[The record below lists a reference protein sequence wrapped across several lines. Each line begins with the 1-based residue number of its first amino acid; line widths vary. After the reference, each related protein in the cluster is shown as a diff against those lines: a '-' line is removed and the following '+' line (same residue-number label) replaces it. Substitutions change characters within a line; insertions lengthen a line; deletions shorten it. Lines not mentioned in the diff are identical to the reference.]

1 VEKLETLEI
10 TPLKDK
16 SLLVLMVEKE
26 YNEPFWLVEPP
37 SNQPSQ
43 KFRLLSRPSI
53 AFHSFLEKLIRKANP
68 DFATEELGMRS
79 AKEFYEDNV
88 LTKLFEK
95 NKIPFYP
102 ADIDENARA
111 YLALPVDEK
120 KLLRDRI
127 LEALAELSKKEG
139 ETREPSMEE
148 EYLLAYGQHLQSELE
163 EQEREASFSIR
174 ESWIVMK
181 ILDNARKL
189 NAKGEITCLHISS
202 PEHVNGVKKLLESL
216 DVTVETLKP
225 SKQVVLAHPNTS
237 HSKEME
243 DLLQSM
249 QIRVKPVIKTAA
261 EDAPYLLFFLDT
273 ERIAS
278 PFDVCMAYDAG
289 FNAVIP
295 YENVTSKD
303 AKKIVQDAIFSR
315 GPKGVKHTCFF
326 IGGKDIVKAEEISEV
341 AKNAM
346 FPPFEASIII
356 DPAGA
361 YTTAAAAVAKVEEA
375 LASHKLGS
383 LKDKT
388 CAVFGTGAVGRIIA
402 VLLTRLGCDVMI
414 LSLNPKR
421 VHGDEYAAEV
431 AEVLRNRYGAD
442 VQSVFAPTPA
452 KKLEVLKKAEVIFCA
467 GTRGVRVIE
476 KKMLQKLKLMK
487 VMADINAIPPLGIEG
502 IKLKD
507 DMREIMPGIFGVGAL
522 TIGNL
527 KHKVE
532 KETLKEVRGNGKGTY
547 NYNFALELARKLL
560 RKEIRPTTLA
570 LTLSYPAKQKDI
582 ERLI

>member
-1 VEKLETLEI
+1 MEILEV

-16 SLLVLMVEKE
+16 KLVALIVEKE
-26 YNEPFWLVEPP
+26 YNEPFWLVEPT
-37 SNQPSQ
+37 SNQTPQ
-43 KFRLLSRPSI
+43 KFRNLSRPSI
-53 AFHSFLEKLIRKANP
+53 AFTSFLEKLIKKVNP

-79 AKEFYEDNV
+79 VEEFYNGNA
-88 LTKLFEK
+88 LAKLFEE
-95 NKIPFYP
+95 NKIPFHP
-102 ADIDENARA
+102 ADIDENAKG
-111 YLALPVDEK
+111 YLALQMDEK

-127 LEALAELSKKEG
+127 LEALDEMPKKKG
-139 ETREPSMEE
+139 ENEESSLKE
-148 EYLLAYGQHLQSELE
+148 EYLVAYGQYLQSELE
-163 EQEREASFSIR
+163 EQEHEAGFPIR

-189 NAKGEITCLHISS
+189 NSNGEITCLHISS
-202 PEHVNGVKKLLESL
+202 PEHVEGVKELLQSL

-225 SKQVVLAHPNTS
+225 SKEVVSTFPKSS

-261 EDAPYLLFFLDT
+261 AEAPYLLFFLDT
-273 ERIAS
+273 DRIAS

-295 YENVTSKD
+295 YENVTPKD

-315 GPKGVKHTCFF
+315 GPKAVKHTCFF
-326 IGGKDIVKAEEISEV
+326 IGGKDVGKAEEISEV
-341 AKNAM
+341 VKNTM

-356 DPAGA
+356 DPGGA

-375 LASHKLGS
+375 IASHKLGS
-383 LKDKT
+383 LEDKT
-388 CAVFGTGAVGRIIA
+388 CAVFGTGVVGRIIA

-421 VHGDEYAAEV
+421 EHGDEYAAKL
-431 AEVLRNRYGAD
+431 AEDLRNRYGAD
-442 VQSVFAPTPA
+442 VQGIFAPTPA

-467 GTRGVRVIE
+467 ATRGVRVIE
-476 KKMLQKLKLMK
+476 KKLLKKLKLLK
-487 VMADINAIPPLGIEG
+487 IMADINAIPPLGIEG
-502 IKLKD
+502 IKLED
-507 DMREIMPGIFGVGAL
+507 DMREIMPGLFGVGAL
-522 TIGNL
+522 TIGRL

-532 KETLKEVRGNGKGTY
+532 KEMLKEVRRNGKGTY
-547 NYNFALELARKLL
+547 NYNLALELSRKLL
-560 RKEIRPTTLA
+560 QKKIRPTKLA
-570 LTLSYPAKQKDI
+570 LTLSYPSKK
-582 ERLI
+582 